1 MPRRSI
7 ISALVRNI
15 AASDAGRSVNQSSP
29 RGTRDGQAGFHLEVY
44 RLCMAR
50 TNIDIDDEA
59 CETVMRRYDLST
71 KRDAVNYALRLVA
84 AEALD
89 LTAARAMRG
98 TGWDGDLDD
107 LRTSRVE

>member
-1 MPRRSI
+1 M
-7 ISALVRNI
+7 
-15 AASDAGRSVNQSSP
+15 
-29 RGTRDGQAGFHLEVY
+29 T
-44 RLCMAR
+44 R
-50 TNIDIDDEA
+50 TNIDIDIEA

-89 LTAARAMRG
+89 LTAAREMRG

-107 LRTSRVE
+107 LRTGRAG